1 MLLFDIPGSA
11 PALDLDRLMEEY
23 GTSLLR
29 LCYMYLNDYH
39 LSQDAV
45 QETFVKVY
53 LKYSSFRAESSE
65 KTWITRIAMN
75 VCRDMMRKRSYKER
89 GEEIPEYLA
98 AEPGSGPEDEALEQ
112 DKNTALLVAVQQL
125 PEIYRETLLLYYYED
140 LKADQIAKI
149 QRTARSTVNVRLKRG
164 RDMLRA
170 ALGDESL

>member
-1 MLLFDIPGSA
+1 
-11 PALDLDRLMEEY
+11 
-23 GTSLLR
+23 
-29 LCYMYLNDYH
+29 
-39 LSQDAV
+39 
-45 QETFVKVY
+45 
-53 LKYSSFRAESSE
+53 
-65 KTWITRIAMN
+65 
-75 VCRDMMRKRSYKER
+75 MMRKRSYKER